1 LSGCAQYNPA
11 FEIDEM
17 NTASSLSQL
26 RRNAMRGQ
34 FYDEAVL
41 RRACPHCGTHFHRP
55 LDPAVFE
62 IGLDKKASV
71 MRHAAQEVFLG
82 ITGDEIARL
91 FAYICP
97 KCGNRTIDLLVAP
110 FQKGPVTCIQLRPLG
125 TERPVAAEV
134 PVEIADDYREATR
147 IAGLSSRGA
156 ATLARR
162 ALQAT
167 LRRAFPEM
175 PQGDLFDE
183 IAWVE
188 QQTSLETELASSL
201 HSLRKAGN
209 FGAHPPKDGSSVVYD
224 LNPEDLEA
232 CFMILDLLFDST
244 FVKPARTAI
253 KLAALKERMFPQ
265 RPAGERT

>member
-1 LSGCAQYNPA
+1 M
-11 FEIDEM
+11 DEM
-17 NTASSLSQL
+17 DTASSLTNLL
-26 RRNAMRGQ
+26 RFAMCARSP
-34 FYDEAVL
+34 DESIL

-62 IGLDKKASV
+62 SVSDEDTTV
-71 MRHAAQEVFLG
+71 MRHAAQEVYLG
-82 ITGDEIARL
+82 TTGDEIARL

-97 KCGNRTIDLLVAP
+97 KCGNRTIDLHVAP
-110 FQKGPVTCIQLRPLG
+110 YKKEEPVTCIQVRPLV

-134 PVEIADDYREATR
+134 PAEIADDYRAATR

-167 LRRAFPEM
+167 LRRAFPDM
-175 PQGDLFDE
+175 PQGDLFDK

-188 QQTSLETELASSL
+188 QESSLETELTSSL

-224 LNPEDLEA
+224 LNLEDLET

-244 FVKPARTAI
+244 FVKPARIAI
-253 KLAALKERMFPQ
+253 KLTALKERMFPQ
-265 RPAGERT
+265 RSAGERT

>member
-1 LSGCAQYNPA
+1 M
-11 FEIDEM
+11 DEM
-17 NTASSLSQL
+17 DAASSLTNLL
-26 RRNAMRGQ
+26 RYAMRGRSP
-34 FYDEAVL
+34 DDGVL

-62 IGLDKKASV
+62 FESDEKTSV
-71 MRHAAQEVFLG
+71 MRHAAQEVYLG
-82 ITGDEIARL
+82 TTGDEIARL

-97 KCGNRTIDLLVAP
+97 KCGNRTIDLHVAP
-110 FQKGPVTCIQLRPLG
+110 YQQEQPVTCIQVRPLG

-134 PVEIADDYREATR
+134 PAEIADDYREATR

-188 QQTSLETELASSL
+188 QQSSLETEIASSL

-265 RPAGERT
+265 RPASERT